1 MAEEVSYY
9 TKSLSATSEEI
20 EMLKAFCVDFGID
33 ITITDAGHGMIVNNA
48 TDLQKA
54 LLQGFYYGLTRERI
68 NLSASDLGKC
78 SNPAC
83 KRPATHKL
91 GDYPFCD
98 GCLPGARD
106 SNH

>member
-1 MAEEVSYY
+1 MTEGISYY
-9 TKSLSATSEEI
+9 TKSLSATAEEI

-33 ITITDAGHGMIVNNA
+33 ITITDAGTGIIVNHP

-54 LLQGFYYGLTRERI
+54 LLQGFYYGLTRQRI
-68 NLSASDLGKC
+68 NLTANDLGKC

-83 KRPATHKL
+83 KRPATQKL

-98 GCLPGARD
+98 GCLPAAD